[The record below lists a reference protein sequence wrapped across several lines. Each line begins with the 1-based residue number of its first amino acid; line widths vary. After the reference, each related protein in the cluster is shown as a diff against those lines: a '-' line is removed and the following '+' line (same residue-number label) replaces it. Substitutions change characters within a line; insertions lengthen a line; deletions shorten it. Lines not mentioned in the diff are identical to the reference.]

1 MKKISKGTIL
11 TLFIGLMMT
20 GCRNSYEDNAV
31 GHYKS
36 YTHLL
41 ENREGPFPDNS
52 KAEIDLNPDMT
63 FSFKKDKVTINGIWN
78 AYDDGD
84 HTWLTLKLHN
94 GGVSNNFLGTNS
106 IELLNAS
113 LFNYSGYFSITFNK
127 TSDFKTTISDDR
139 K

>member
-1 MKKISKGTIL
+1 MKKIREVGVIA
-11 TLFIGLMMT
+11 LFIGLMIS
-20 GCRNSYEDNAV
+20 GCRNSFEDNAV

-41 ENREGPFPDNS
+41 ENRDGPFPDSS
-52 KAEIDLNPDMT
+52 KADFFLNPDMT
-63 FSFKKDKVTINGIWN
+63 FLFKKDKVVINGVWS
-78 AYDDGD
+78 AHDDGD

-106 IELLNAS
+106 IELLNTG
-113 LFNYSGYFSITFNK
+113 LFNYSGYFSVTFNK
-127 TSDFKTTISDDR
+127 TSEFKTSTSDEH